1 MAKGAAKILVG
12 KKSPKDV
19 AGDTHVD
26 GKAEPV
32 AMQPAVKKVS

>member
-19 AGDTHVD
+19 AGDTHVER
-26 GKAEPV
+26 KPEPV
-32 AMQPAVKKVS
+32 IQPAAKKVS